1 MSAQKAQVMLVDD
14 HAMLRHGMAML
25 IDAEPDMQ
33 VIAEASDSVETL
45 AFLKKN
51 SDVDIIL
58 VDISLKTISGLEVIK
73 SIHLLKPELPVL
85 VVSMHD
91 ESVYAERA
99 LYAGARGY
107 VMKEEPGENLIIA
120 IREVLN
126 GNVFLSK
133 AMQMKLLNRV
143 ASGNNKP
150 EIAINNLT
158 PSEFEVLHLIGKGH
172 NTQEIA
178 KLLNRSIKTIE
189 THRFNI
195 RTKLN
200 LKDSADLIRYATR
213 WVLEEQ

>member
-99 LYAGARGY
+99 LHAGARGY
-107 VMKEEPGENLIIA
+107 VMKQEPGENLIIA

-133 AMQMKLLNRV
+133 AMQMKL
-143 ASGNNKP
+143 
-150 EIAINNLT
+150 
-158 PSEFEVLHLIGKGH
+158 
-172 NTQEIA
+172 
-178 KLLNRSIKTIE
+178 
-189 THRFNI
+189 
-195 RTKLN
+195 
-200 LKDSADLIRYATR
+200 
-213 WVLEEQ
+213 